1 MSDLDDIRSD
11 LKSERIQLKS
21 ERIQKKL
28 EILVGWN
35 LEAGATETGE
45 AGDHGSDHTNHAAA
59 LCKTYTLSSP
69 RAAMAFARY
78 VAQVAE
84 DLGREPDLH
93 IQGRVVEVR
102 NCSEFED
109 GTIGVAEADLDLALV
124 LDPPGEVEEE

>member
-35 LEAGATETGE
+35 LEGGATETGKESE
-45 AGDHGSDHTNHAAA
+45 AGEDGDVAENHAAA
-59 LCKTYTLSSP
+59 LCKTYTLTSP

-78 VAQVAE
+78 ADAAAE
-84 DLGREPDLH
+84 GAFRFMPQRNARCTGEPA
-93 IQGRVVEVR
+93 
-102 NCSEFED
+102 CSPS
-109 GTIGVAEADLDLALV
+109 GASTS
-124 LDPPGEVEEE
+124 

>member
-1 MSDLDDIRSD
+1 MSGLDDIRSD

-35 LEAGATETGE
+35 LEGGANETGE
-45 AGDHGSDHTNHAAA
+45 TTAAA
-59 LCKTYTLSSP
+59 LCKTYTLTSP

-102 NCSEFED
+102 NCSELED
-109 GTIGVAEADLDLALV
+109 GTTGVTEADLDLALV
-124 LDPPGEVEEE
+124 LDPAGEGEVE

>member
-1 MSDLDDIRSD
+1 MSGLDDIRSD

-35 LEAGATETGE
+35 LEGGATETGE
-45 AGDHGSDHTNHAAA
+45 TTEAGDDGSDDTDHAAA
-59 LCKTYTLSSP
+59 LCKTYTLTSP

-109 GTIGVAEADLDLALV
+109 GTTGVAEADLDLALV
-124 LDPPGEVEEE
+124 LNPAGE

>member
-1 MSDLDDIRSD
+1 MSGLDDIRSD

-28 EILVGWN
+28 EILVGWH
-35 LEAGATETGE
+35 LEGGE
-45 AGDHGSDHTNHAAA
+45 DSEHAEHAADAENAEAEHSA
-59 LCKTYTLSSP
+59 LCKTYTLASP
-69 RAAMAFARY
+69 RAAMVFARY

-109 GTIGVAEADLDLALV
+109 GTTGVAEADLDLALV
-124 LDPPGEVEEE
+124 LNPAGE